1 MDTKQRKRPAAP
13 AGKEPKMKRAP
24 TQKRQRPRGAAEQ
37 SGRTRSTAA
46 VREKKPQ
53 AQRVRSAERTQK
65 PQRLARTAVQR
76 RRAVEPQSVQERPAA
91 PAPEIVYTPPRP
103 FNRNRLLLQLLSVA
117 AVAVAMVL
125 GVSIFFK
132 VDADKIMV
140 SGAQKYDAYIIR
152 EASGIKDGDNLLTF
166 GQAKASGKIT
176 TALPYVKD
184 VRIGIKLP
192 DTVHIEVTEYDVV
205 YSIQDSANG
214 WWLITAGGKVIEQ
227 VDNAKAG
234 ENTTITG
241 VKLLSPRVQGQAVA
255 ADSHKTQKQTEA
267 ASEEAEDAT
276 EAAPAVT
283 VPVATVSAEQQLRIA
298 LDILQAME
306 KNSVI
311 GTVASVDVTDTANL
325 QLWYE
330 DRYQIMLGDGSDLE
344 YKILCMRKAVEQL
357 ESYQRGILDVSFTTW
372 PDQVA
377 YTPFS

>member
-1 MDTKQRKRPAAP
+1 
-13 AGKEPKMKRAP
+13 
-24 TQKRQRPRGAAEQ
+24 
-37 SGRTRSTAA
+37 
-46 VREKKPQ
+46 
-53 AQRVRSAERTQK
+53 
-65 PQRLARTAVQR
+65 
-76 RRAVEPQSVQERPAA
+76 
-91 PAPEIVYTPPRP
+91 
-103 FNRNRLLLQLLSVA
+103 
-117 AVAVAMVL
+117 MVL

-241 VKLLSPRVQGQAVA
+241 VKLLSPRAQGQAVA